1 MNNPDGNPFYTG
13 SFNGRAFYDVSA
25 EDRIQRVRT
34 FDLEQCE
41 QALAVEDLQ
50 KSVAQALQRR
60 LRQLKTLEQPV
71 ADILQGNPL
80 VECCRCRHKHH
91 LEQRNMR
98 AREHRDR
105 CPRCRAETWTR
116 AEEQPDIFAGVAK
129 Q

>member
-1 MNNPDGNPFYTG
+1 MKNPFITSRWGSHPVGAVGAQDRIDMVRRFNPDEC
-13 SFNGRAFYDVSA
+13 R
-25 EDRIQRVRT
+25 
-34 FDLEQCE
+34 
-41 QALAVEDLQ
+41 QALDVENLQ
-50 KSVAQALQRR
+50 KSVQVAIKRR

-71 ADILQGNPL
+71 AEILQGNPL

-116 AEEQPDIFAGVAK
+116 AEEQPDIFAGGANT
-129 Q
+129 